1 MSSQANGRTTFKLG
15 KYWRSGLSPSRRVSG
30 APCPVFCSTITAN
43 ERRTAWWEVEAFQRA
58 CLALETGVVKG
69 SVAAKRTVRLGL
81 AEAAGEADASTT
93 IAITLEDRTTM
104 KTCLD
109 AVAHSAVMLEQEQNK
124 RVCQTLVELN
134 GPLRSFYTYA
144 SKTCRSADGC
154 ETWMAHMAGDGV
166 QEHFREF
173 SINFM
178 ISKAWRSAASWCTST
193 S

>member
-1 MSSQANGRTTFKLG
+1 MSAQANGRATFELG
-15 KYWRSGLSPSRRVSG
+15 KFWRSGLSPSRRVSG

-43 ERRTAWWEVEAFQRA
+43 ERRTAWWEVEAFERVV
-58 CLALETGVVKG
+58 LALETGVLKG
-69 SVAAKRTVRLGL
+69 SVAARLKVCLGL
-81 AEAAGEADASTT
+81 VEAAGEADASTT
-93 IAITLEDRTTM
+93 TPITLEDRTAM
-104 KTCLD
+104 KTCLN

-124 RVCQTLVELN
+124 RVCQILVELS

-154 ETWMAHMAGDGV
+154 ETCMAHMAGDGV

-173 SINFM
+173 SMNFM